1 MNRPV
6 SGPFGPSGTEAVVKG
21 GNLGEMRHFRKRSH
35 VRAKCWKFDIPDELE
50 QTALMV
56 DQEAATAEGP
66 SAHHG
71 QFAVD
76 LAEPIGLRGPAFKAC
91 ARDRMGAIRR
101 VAAIKDVHL
110 HDLRHTVGTY
120 AGQSGA
126 NAFLVRD
133 LLRHRNLGMT
143 ERYVNR
149 ADDQ

>member
-91 ARDRMGAIRR
+91 ARDRMACDPSRRRYQGRTPARSTAHGGHLCGAI
-101 VAAIKDVHL
+101 
-110 HDLRHTVGTY
+110 GC
-120 AGQSGA
+120 
-126 NAFLVRD
+126 
-133 LLRHRNLGMT
+133 
-143 ERYVNR
+143 
-149 ADDQ
+149 

>member
-1 MNRPV
+1 MLLALLRPHALVEQFHSTRNLFVASQEPLCWAQFHNRAQCCSLTEMNRPV

-91 ARDRMGAIRR
+91 ARDRMGAIR
-101 VAAIKDVHL
+101 
-110 HDLRHTVGTY
+110 
-120 AGQSGA
+120 
-126 NAFLVRD
+126 
-133 LLRHRNLGMT
+133 
-143 ERYVNR
+143 
-149 ADDQ
+149 

>member
-76 LAEPIGLRGPAFKAC
+76 LAEPIGLRGPAFKDIC
-91 ARDRMGAIRR
+91 G
-101 VAAIKDVHL
+101 
-110 HDLRHTVGTY
+110 
-120 AGQSGA
+120 
-126 NAFLVRD
+126 
-133 LLRHRNLGMT
+133 
-143 ERYVNR
+143 
-149 ADDQ
+149 